1 LFLFWGRRLEV
12 PRSIWNGAISFGMVS
27 MPVKLYPAT
36 HSKSIAFHLLHAEDN
51 VRLRNLRW
59 CPDHEREVSWDEVV
73 RGYEYA
79 TDQYVV
85 LTDDDFDRLPLPS
98 RHTIDLLAFVAAD
111 EIRPVLHESSYYVE
125 PDEMGARPFALLVRA
140 LQEKK
145 LVGVGKMALRTRER
159 VCALRPMDGG
169 LVLETLLYA
178 DEVEAMPQTETLQA
192 GVSDREL
199 GMAFSLI
206 DLLTDRFRPEEY
218 HDEYRDALGKLI
230 EAKLEGR
237 EVAVPTPAPAKVI
250 DLMSALRAS
259 VEDARKRRLQPETSE
274 RPSSRR
280 EARAS

>member
-1 LFLFWGRRLEV
+1 M
-12 PRSIWNGAISFGMVS
+12 PRSIWNGAITFGMVS
-27 MPVKLYPAT
+27 MPVKLYQAT
-36 HSKSIAFHLLHAEDN
+36 HSRSIAFHLLHAEDN

-79 TDQYVV
+79 ADQYVV

-140 LQEKK
+140 LQEKN
-145 LVGVGKMALRTRER
+145 LVGVAKIALRTRER
-159 VCALRPMDGG
+159 VCALRPLDGG
-169 LVLETLLYA
+169 LMLETLLYA
-178 DEVEAMPQTETLQA
+178 DEVEVMPQTETSQA
-192 GVSDREL
+192 DVSDREL
-199 GMAFSLI
+199 EMAFSLI

-218 HDEYRDALGKLI
+218 HDDYRDALRKLI
-230 EAKLEGR
+230 EAKLEGQ
-237 EVAVPTPAPAKVI
+237 EMTVSTPAPSKVI

-259 VEDARKRRLQPETSE
+259 VEEAKRRHLPTEA
-274 RPSSRR
+274 PGKPARR
-280 EARAS
+280 RQARAS